1 MQISSTD
8 LKPLLYLT
16 NLLNDL
22 LQQPQKYSVTADEVR
37 ELHAAADTINRIVH
51 RVRGI
56 TEGHSSQLGR
66 QS

>member
-22 LQQPQKYSVTADEVR
+22 LQQPQKYSVTADEG
-37 ELHAAADTINRIVH
+37 T
-51 RVRGI
+51 
-56 TEGHSSQLGR
+56 
-66 QS
+66 

>member
-8 LKPLLYLT
+8 LKPLQYLT

-22 LQQPQKYSVTADEVR
+22 LQKPHKYDVTADELL
-37 ELHAAADTINRIVH
+37 ELHAAADTINRILH

-56 TEGHSSQLGR
+56 TS
-66 QS
+66 

>member
-22 LQQPQKYSVTADEVR
+22 LQQPQKYNVTTEEVR
-37 ELHAAADTINRIVH
+37 ELHVAADTINRILH
-51 RVRGI
+51 RVRAV
-56 TEGHSSQLGR
+56 T
-66 QS
+66 